1 MSPHAALVFIALAIQ
16 LRDNAHK
23 LTDEQLRK
31 LINEIAEFGVL
42 SNRQLAK
49 LCNKRISHVTI
60 GRIISKHTK
69 VGGSVNPADLER
81 IRGIIFSRSIGQT
94 DYKMVLSVVDNGTS
108 QGMLSRITGISQSTI
123 SRKKIDGLVL

>member
-1 MSPHAALVFIALAIQ
+1 MSPHSALVFIALAIQ
-16 LRDNAHK
+16 LRDTAHK

-31 LINEIAEFGVL
+31 LISEIAEFGVL
-42 SNRQLAK
+42 SNRQLAR

-60 GRIISKHTK
+60 GRIVNKPTK
-69 VGGSVNPADLER
+69 VGGMVNPADLER
-81 IRGIIFSRSIGQT
+81 IRGVIFSKSIGET
-94 DYKMVLSVVDNGTS
+94 DYSIVLAIVENGTS